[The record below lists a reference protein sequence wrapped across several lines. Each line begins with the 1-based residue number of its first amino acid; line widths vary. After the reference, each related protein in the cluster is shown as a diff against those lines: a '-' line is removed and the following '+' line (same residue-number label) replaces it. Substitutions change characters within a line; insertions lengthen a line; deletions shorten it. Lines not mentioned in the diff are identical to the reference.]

1 MRTFSAQVPW
11 RAAAALP
18 AALVAAIMCCTE
30 VAVGAGADAPE
41 TVALWLFDEP
51 AGLYPSST
59 LDDSSGN
66 DIPLA
71 IGMGAQVVDGLYG
84 RSLLLADREP
94 IDIPRGEEKFEAFGF
109 FQVEPG
115 PARRV
120 PPLSW
125 FNADFAALMTAGERH
140 LRKEVGFVN
149 PAATGLNLGAFDWTV
164 EFWYSPAGNGNGNG
178 NGNGVV
184 FEIGSG
190 PRGENDRV
198 TRLAR
203 QGQSFLLV
211 NAAAG
216 TALEIP
222 SAAAGGG
229 WRHYAFTYAAAEG
242 QLRHYVDGRLQPLP
256 PAAQLESLPV
266 GEEAYFTLGRDG
278 LWGNPLRGLLD
289 EMRFSRGIVYQH
301 EFEPPESFAEQPEP
315 MTTEP
320 GPPLLFAGDDIDEPV
335 RLGSRKHLFIDG
347 ALLAEND
354 GARFAVNPPRRAER
368 VMGDGDIRGPFR
380 KHLTAV
386 EGDDGLVRI
395 YNSVEDDYLA
405 VYTSRDG
412 VNFEHPDLGQGV
424 VHGRRNIVIAGN
436 VGGLGNPFFDPQAPA
451 GERWKYFSDYQ
462 RRGIYLFTSA
472 DGYTWRRY
480 PTAILPFRSGTQS
493 ATFYDDQRR
502 RYVSYH
508 RSGIFHT
515 PAGDTQRSSVVTEHE
530 DLRVPLPFAP
540 LTQQE
545 YRDLRRQY
553 PLREPLPWYTDN
565 GPLTP
570 GGFGMEFPHRFDP
583 LPEDPVGVD
592 FYLTKA
598 MKYPWAPDT
607 YLAFPIAYFHYEN
620 DGPVTRRVLGDVARG
635 RGSGPLETQ
644 LSVSRNGLDW
654 QRHPRPAYVGIGR
667 HEGRDVKTAYIA
679 HGMIRRGDE
688 IWQYYFG
695 ETHYHSAHTRD
706 PEGRGVYRL
715 VQRLDGFVSLDSP
728 YDREVTVTTRPLI
741 FEGNRLELNI
751 DTDAVGYAQVGFLDE
766 RGEPIA
772 GYTVDDGIY
781 INGDFIAAEAEW
793 LNGSDVSALAGKPV
807 RVVFR
812 MRGSKLY
819 AMQFVAR

>member
-1 MRTFSAQVPW
+1 MKTFSRLA
-11 RAAAALP
+11 RRHTRRFIATLP
-18 AALVAAIMCCTE
+18 AALAVAVAGCTE
-30 VAVGAGADAPE
+30 VTAGAGREAPE

-66 DIPLA
+66 DLPLA
-71 IGMGAQVVDGLYG
+71 IGMGAQVVDGRHG

-94 IDIPRGEEKFEAFGF
+94 IEVPRGEEKFEAFGF
-109 FQVEPG
+109 VQLAPEG
-115 PARRV
+115 GRRT

-125 FNADFAALMTAGERH
+125 FNADFAALMTAGETH

-149 PAATGLNLGAFDWTV
+149 PTGTGLNLGAFDWTV
-164 EFWYSPAGNGNGNG
+164 EFWYSPADTGGGD
-178 NGNGVV
+178 GVV
-184 FEIGSG
+184 FELGSG

-203 QGQSFLLV
+203 KGGTFLLA
-211 NAAAG
+211 NAASG
-216 TALEIP
+216 TELEIP
-222 SAAAGGG
+222 STAANEG

-256 PAAQLESLPV
+256 PTARLAALAE

-278 LWGNPLRGLLD
+278 RWGNPLRGLLD
-289 EMRFSRGIVYQH
+289 EVRFSRGVVYGG
-301 EFEPPESFAEQPEP
+301 EFEPPGSFAEQPEP
-315 MTTEP
+315 VTLEQ
-320 GPPLLFAGDDIDEPV
+320 GPPPLFAGDGSEEPL
-335 RLGSRKHLFIDG
+335 RLGSRKHLFIDD
-347 ALLAEND
+347 ALLADD
-354 GARFAVNPPRRAER
+354 GGSRFVVNPPRRAER
-368 VMGDGDIRGPFR
+368 VMGDGDIDGPFR

-386 EGDDGLVRI
+386 EGDDGLIRI

-472 DGYTWRRY
+472 DGYTWKRH

-515 PAGDTQRSSVVTEHE
+515 PAGDTQRSSVVTEHR
-530 DLRVPLPFAP
+530 DLRVPLPFTP

-545 YRDLRRQY
+545 YRDLRAEY

-620 DGPVTRRVLGDVARG
+620 DGPVTRQVLGEAARG

-695 ETHYHSAHTRD
+695 ETHYHSAHARD
-706 PEGRGVYRL
+706 PDGRGVYRL

-728 YDREVTVTTRPLI
+728 YDREVTVTTRPLV

-751 DTDAVGYAQVGFLDE
+751 DTDAVGYAQVGLLDE
-766 RGEPIA
+766 HGAPIE

-781 INGDFIAAEAEW
+781 INGDFVAAEVEW
-793 LNGSDVSALAGKPV
+793 LHGGDLSALAGKPV
-807 RVVFR
+807 QVVLR
-812 MRGSKLY
+812 MRGAKLY